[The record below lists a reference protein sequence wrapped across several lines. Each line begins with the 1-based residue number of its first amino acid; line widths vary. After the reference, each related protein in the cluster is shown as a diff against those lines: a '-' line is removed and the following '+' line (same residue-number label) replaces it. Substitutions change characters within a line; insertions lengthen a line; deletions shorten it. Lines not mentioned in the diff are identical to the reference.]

1 LAEKMELLKVLAFAT
16 KMLNDGQPD
25 ELKWRGATAAKH
37 WARIADAWG
46 KGEPINWNSFCG
58 SAEIFH
64 AMGIPTIM
72 QEAVGVMSAAF
83 PGKLNEKYIDIAH
96 EHLVADHVCST
107 QKVMIGAALC
117 GDLPPPTTI
126 VHAGQPCDS
135 TMVTYSAISHHLG
148 VPLLTLDIPGGKDE
162 RVVQYVADE
171 LERMVAFLEEH
182 TGKKL
187 DDDRLREVMEYS
199 NAAHEYSARVNELTK
214 LVPCPLPRMLATP
227 LMDSAGTP
235 EGAEFYKKLDE
246 IGRAVVEF
254 GKGYVPNQRYRAG
267 LFSTW
272 VAEDAALFD
281 WLEQDFGVTI
291 VNTMLGTDTT
301 RPTLDLSSRR
311 KILEG
316 LARKQINAPMSRE
329 CWGSLDDWF
338 DYALPTCRDW
348 KLDVVIM
355 TLHIGCKNI
364 WAAQKL
370 FKDRL
375 ADELGIPT
383 LLVEVDFCD
392 GRVFSSERIRG
403 QVSDF
408 FNTMMA

>member
-16 KMLNDGQPD
+16 KMMNDGQPD
-25 ELKWRGATAAKH
+25 ELKWVGAARAKH
-37 WARIADAWG
+37 WARIAEAHER
-46 KGEPINWNSFCG
+46 GEPINWNSFCG
-58 SAEIFH
+58 SPEIFH
-64 AMGIPTIM
+64 AMGIPSIM
-72 QEAVGVMSAAF
+72 QETVGVMSAMF

-96 EHLVADHVCST
+96 ENLVADHVCST

-135 TMVTYSAISHHLG
+135 TMVTYSAISHRLG
-148 VPLLTLDIPGGKDE
+148 VPLFTLDIPGGKNE

-187 DDDRLREVMEYS
+187 EDDKLREVMEYS
-199 NAAHEYSARVNELTK
+199 NTAHEYSAKVNELTK
-214 LVPCPLPRMLATP
+214 LVPSPLPRMLATP

-235 EGAEFYKKLDE
+235 EGAEYYKNLYE
-246 IGRAVVEF
+246 IGRAVAEF
-254 GKGYVPNQRYRAG
+254 GRGHVPNQKYRAG

-281 WLEQDFGVTI
+281 WLEQDFGVMI
-291 VNTMLGTDTT
+291 VNTMLGTDTS
-301 RPTLDLSSRR
+301 RPAVDLSSRR
-311 KILEG
+311 KIMEA

-364 WAAQKL
+364 WASQKL

-392 GRVFSSERIRG
+392 GRVFSSESIRARI
-403 QVSDF
+403 SDF